1 MRYISRNVHLK
12 PSISNHPQMSVESD
26 LKKWR
31 SMGFLLTRFPRMN
44 LDTIWICQKNRF
56 GTIHLKSVLINFLYC
71 CKYSVERG
79 FLERLIHKQGWGGDH
94 HFVKRMISGRMS
106 WKRICI
112 KFLFMFC
119 MTSKSFSEVVVVNW
133 ATHAPDMINPLDL
146 KDMVAFTLSQP
157 SHRIVSRFCSMQQ
170 HVQRIKKQEPLE
182 ASGRAS
188 NFRLER

>member
-1 MRYISRNVHLK
+1 
-12 PSISNHPQMSVESD
+12 
-26 LKKWR
+26 
-31 SMGFLLTRFPRMN
+31 MGFLLTRLPKMN

-56 GTIHLKSVLINFLYC
+56 GTIYLKSVLINFFYC

-79 FLERLIHKQGWGGDH
+79 ILERLRHSQA
-94 HFVKRMISGRMS
+94 RMGCETYDCWKDEYMGSGTVCKPLS
-106 WKRICI
+106 LNTVWWKRIALSFYSCFARPQ
-112 KFLFMFC
+112 KVFMKLQLL
-119 MTSKSFSEVVVVNW
+119 TEH
-133 ATHAPDMINPLDL
+133 THAPDMINALNL

-188 NFRLER
+188 NFRLVR